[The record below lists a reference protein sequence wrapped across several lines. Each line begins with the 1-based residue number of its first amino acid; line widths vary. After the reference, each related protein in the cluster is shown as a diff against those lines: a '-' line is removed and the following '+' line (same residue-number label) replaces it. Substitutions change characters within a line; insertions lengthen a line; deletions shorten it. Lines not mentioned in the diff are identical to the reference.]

1 MNSEPRLLTPFSASS
16 HLVRSFYENG
26 LRHVVISPGSRS
38 TPLTMAFSY
47 HPGFI
52 KQVVLDE
59 RSAAFIALGIGKE
72 SGSPAILVCTSG
84 TAAANYHPAIAEAK
98 ESGVPM
104 IVCTADRPPS
114 LRGVGS
120 SQTLDQVKLF
130 GSSSVWF
137 HELGEPADTDQDHR
151 RIRYAAM
158 QAVEESIQ
166 TGGASHINIPF
177 RKPLEPT
184 KNQISSNEK
193 LFDKQLEQSTNNRSV
208 SYSSTITLAR
218 PVEDLLNQSRR
229 PIIIAGPA
237 DPFRQQQQTALHLA
251 DHLNAPVI
259 AEPGSGIP
267 PHPLKIKQFDQ
278 IFRNSEFLENL
289 APDLILRFGDQPYS
303 KSLLQALHEFRDVPL
318 IRFDSRNAWQDH
330 EMNTRDHISLR
341 STDELDMTGISPNQD
356 TRYIES
362 WLDARQSAE
371 TALKRSLA
379 GATSLCDGHIFHYLA
394 NSLPEEWNVMLSN
407 SLPVRDAALFGTPP
421 GTLFLNRGAAGID
434 GIMSTAIGTAHSSG
448 APTCC
453 VIGDLAFLHDSNALL
468 SLKKL
473 DSPFVILVINNNGGN
488 IFRMLPVHEHKDVY
502 RDYFE
507 TPQEA
512 DIRHLSLAHSLNYRR
527 IETLTELSNL
537 HFGSADDFSKP
548 TVIECRT
555 NPDESMKLRKGL
567 WGDR

>member
-1 MNSEPRLLTPFSASS
+1 
-16 HLVRSFYENG
+16 
-26 LRHVVISPGSRS
+26 
-38 TPLTMAFSY
+38 MAFSY

-84 TAAANYHPAIAEAK
+84 TAAVNYHPAIAEAK

-137 HELGEPADTDQDHR
+137 HELGEPADTEQDHR
-151 RIRYAAM
+151 RIRYAAK
-158 QAVEESIQ
+158 QAVEESILA
-166 TGGASHINIPF
+166 GGASHINIPF

-184 KNQISSNEK
+184 KDQISSHK
-193 LFDKQLEQSTNNRSV
+193 VLFDKQFEQPAPDRSV
-208 SYSSTITLAR
+208 SNSSTITLAR
-218 PVEDLLNQSRR
+218 AVEDLLNQSRR
-229 PIIIAGPA
+229 PLIIADPA
-237 DPFRQQQQTALHLA
+237 DPFRQQQQTALNLA
-251 DHLNAPVI
+251 DHLNAPII

-267 PHPLKIKQFDQ
+267 PHPLKIERFDQ
-278 IFRNSEFLENL
+278 ILRNGESPENL
-289 APDLILRFGDQPYS
+289 SPDIILRFGDQPYS
-303 KSLLQALHEFRDVPL
+303 KSLLQALHQFREVPL

-330 EMNTRDHISLR
+330 EMNTRYRIPFR
-341 STDELDMTGISPNQD
+341 SADQLNMAGINPKKDN
-356 TRYIES
+356 RYIEN
-362 WLDARQSAE
+362 WLDAGQTAE
-371 TALKRSLA
+371 SALKRSLA
-379 GATSLCDGHIFHYLA
+379 GATPLCDGHIFHYLA
-394 NSLPEEWNVMLSN
+394 NNLPEEWNVMLSN
-407 SLPVRDAALFGTPP
+407 SLPVRDAALFGAPQ

-434 GIMSTAIGTAHSSG
+434 GIISTAIGTARSSG
-448 APTCC
+448 VPTCC

-468 SLKKL
+468 SLKQL
-473 DSPFVILVINNNGGN
+473 ETPFVVLVINNNGGN

-512 DIRHLSLAHSLNYRR
+512 DIRHLCLAHSLNYRR
-527 IETLTELSNL
+527 IETLNELSNL

-548 TVIECRT
+548 AVIEFRT
-555 NPDESMKLRKGL
+555 NPDASMNLRKGL
-567 WGDR
+567 WGR